1 MSENPKPR
9 EETVGETIKQ
19 LESEKNLSAMGKI
32 SLNALKRDLERGII
46 DLDDSMREAEE
57 KKEAFY
63 SSQEASEE

>member
-1 MSENPKPR
+1 MSENSNPR
-9 EETVGETIKQ
+9 EETVGETIEQ

-63 SSQEASEE
+63 SSQEVSKE